1 MNLSQGFLIKE
12 EKTVEKIEKKVLR
25 RKVNPLYLLV
35 FGLLF
40 LILVGSLFLYFP
52 FTHQANVNISYVDAL
67 FTAAS
72 ASTVTGLVTV
82 DTGTTYNFWG
92 QLVILILINFGG
104 LGYMSVITF
113 FLLSNNV
120 LGIKYAV
127 FMKESLNLPSMGDI
141 FKVAKKV
148 FLTILFFELIG
159 IALLTL
165 AFWDKG
171 PLSLWYGIFHA
182 MSAFNNAGFDLMGN
196 FRSLTGY
203 YSNSLVNFTIMGLIF
218 FGGIGFIVISDLLQV
233 IRKKKRSLGLHS
245 KIVLTTSLILIL
257 IGAIG
262 FYAFE
267 ANNSM
272 RGYGFG
278 DKGLISL
285 FQSVSSRTAGYN
297 TIDLSGISIPSVL
310 ILCMLMFIGASPG
323 STGSGIKTTTF
334 AVLVLWLICTLK
346 NRENPE
352 AFKRRIS
359 HETLNRAFVLFFS
372 SIATVFIIIFMVS
385 IFDNFEFHKIM
396 FECFSAFGTVGLT
409 MGITPYLSA
418 ASKVC
423 IMLLMF
429 IGRLTPLALIAILA
443 KRRMEKINFLE
454 EPVSVG

>member
-1 MNLSQGFLIKE
+1 MDVSGDFLTKE
-12 EKTVEKIEKKVLR
+12 EKRLEKIEKKVLR

-35 FGLLF
+35 FGLLV
-40 LILVGSLFLYFP
+40 LILIGSALLFLP
-52 FTHQANVNISYVDAL
+52 FSHQPNVSVNYIDAL
-67 FTAAS
+67 FTATS

-82 DTGTTYNFWG
+82 DTADTYNFWG
-92 QLVILILINFGG
+92 QLIILVLINFGG

-113 FLLSNNV
+113 FLLSSNV

-141 FKVAKKV
+141 FKIAKKV
-148 FLTILFFELIG
+148 FLTILAFEVIG

-165 AFWDKG
+165 AFWDR
-171 PLSLWYGIFHA
+171 PLPIWYGTFHA

-196 FRSLTGY
+196 FRSLTE
-203 YSNSLVNFTIMGLIF
+203 YSSSSLVNFTIMGLIF

-233 IRKKKRSLGLHS
+233 VRKKKRSLGLHS

-262 FYAFE
+262 FYTFE

-272 RGYGFG
+272 KGYSFW

-297 TIDLSGISIPSVL
+297 TLDLSGISLPTVL
-310 ILCMLMFIGASPG
+310 IFCMLMFIGASPG

-334 AVLVLWLICTLK
+334 AILIIWLVSTLK
-346 NRENPE
+346 NREHPE
-352 AFKRRIS
+352 AFKRRIN
-359 HETLNRAFVLFFS
+359 HETLNKSFVLFFS
-372 SIATVFIIIFMVS
+372 SIASVFIIIFLVS
-385 IFDNFEFHKIM
+385 IFDNFELHKIM

-423 IMLLMF
+423 IILLMF
-429 IGRLTPLALIAILA
+429 IGRLTPLALIAILTK
-443 KRRMEKINFLE
+443 KRREKITFLE